1 MGLSQDDV
9 AVWKNLGT
17 ITPEFLTWK
26 KFQETS
32 TGGNSVFRVKF
43 TCSDFSKVRSFIWLR
58 PRFQTAQTNQVER
71 ATRVYPKPDDMILEF
86 PVPKDL
92 FDRNLYF
99 RDFEIIKGRSY
110 SGRGIITEPIYQVQ
124 LEEIW
129 G

>member
-17 ITPEFLTWK
+17 LTPEFLTWK

-32 TGGNSVFRVKF
+32 TGGNSIFRVKF
-43 TCSDFSKVRSFIWLR
+43 ICTDFSKIRSFCWLR
-58 PRFQTAQTNQVER
+58 ARFQTAQTNQVEQAIR
-71 ATRVYPKPDDMILEF
+71 IYPKPENMIFEI

-92 FDRNLYF
+92 FDRNIYF
-99 RDFEIIKGRSY
+99 RDFEIIKGRKY
-110 SGRGIITEPIYQVQ
+110 RGKGTITEPAYQVQ